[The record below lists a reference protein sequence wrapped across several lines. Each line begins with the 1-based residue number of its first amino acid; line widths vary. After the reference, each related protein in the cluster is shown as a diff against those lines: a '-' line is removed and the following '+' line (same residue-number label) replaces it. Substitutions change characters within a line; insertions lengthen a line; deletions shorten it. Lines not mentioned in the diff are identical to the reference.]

1 MGTPA
6 RAQTEIQ
13 FWFAMTGAL
22 GDRVNALA
30 ERFNKEQSE
39 YKVVPTFKGSYPEA
53 LSAAIAFAGG
63 RGLVWT
69 PVATLAGVVSLALF
83 AYLGFVRGIR
93 GPNAY
98 GPDPLAD

>member
-1 MGTPA
+1 MDIPGNSPAIPAAARPRRIASVATRSAPRLAATAVLAAGLFAVTTPA

-53 LSAAIAFAGG
+53 LSAAIAG
-63 RGLVWT
+63 
-69 PVATLAGVVSLALF
+69 
-83 AYLGFVRGIR
+83 
-93 GPNAY
+93 
-98 GPDPLAD
+98 